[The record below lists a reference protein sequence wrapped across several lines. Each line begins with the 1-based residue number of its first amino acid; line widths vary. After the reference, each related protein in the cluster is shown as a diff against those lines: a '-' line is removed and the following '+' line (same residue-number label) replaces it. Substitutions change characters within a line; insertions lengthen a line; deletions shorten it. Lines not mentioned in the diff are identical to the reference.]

1 MPMPTSWSA
10 RTLAVSLA
18 LWAILVTAY
27 VSLSFVRHELL
38 PPPYG
43 TLTMV
48 VLMMLT
54 IGAVVGMFADR
65 NRAHSEARAAKL
77 QAWLTGRLVAL
88 ETRVEVSAD
97 VRYARLH
104 SLVVGLDRRLDAM
117 DEPTVVLPRRQ
128 RIVATVSAPKATLMS
143 SGLDPE
149 VLDLARR
156 LNAQMA
162 GQAAEED

>member
-1 MPMPTSWSA
+1 MPVLRSWPA

-27 VSLSFVRHELL
+27 VSLGFVRHALL
-38 PPPYG
+38 PPPFN

-48 VLMMLT
+48 VLMMTTL
-54 IGAVVGMFADR
+54 GAIVGLLIDRHQTHADYR
-65 NRAHSEARAAKL
+65 LNELRGYID
-77 QAWLTGRLVAL
+77 GRLVGI
-88 ETRVEVSAD
+88 ETRMEVAAD

-104 SLVVGLDRRLDAM
+104 ALLVAMGRRFDAM
-117 DEPTVVLPRRQ
+117 DAPTVPIPRQ
-128 RIVATVSAPKATLMS
+128 RIVATVAAAKATLLS
-143 SGLDPE
+143 PGLDPE

-162 GQAAEED
+162 QQADEE